1 MNVQIPL
8 RSIVLNFV
16 KIALNEAGN
25 GPIVWKKHTSYILNL
40 IVPIKFDYPGPEPW
54 SSGYG
59 RRLTFKRS
67 WVRIL
72 APYTGWTFGHF
83 FTLICCKIVPIVCLK
98 RPKINGKEAGV
109 APFKNILKV
118 FPRMQWSLPT
128 LAASCPSPSG
138 QTFEL
143 QSDCSFSRLNV
154 AGRRRRRFASKIP
167 SFPCSTFAPKVKNDY
182 FTPTQLSRY

>member
-54 SSGYG
+54 YSGYG

-83 FTLICCKIVPIVCLK
+83 FTLICCKICIVCLK
-98 RPKINGKEAGV
+98 RPKISEKEAGV
-109 APFKNILKV
+109 TNEDVFLYLKPQEEV
-118 FPRMQWSLPT
+118 T
-128 LAASCPSPSG
+128 LAHGNNFVIGKGHETS
-138 QTFEL
+138 
-143 QSDCSFSRLNV
+143 V
-154 AGRRRRRFASKIP
+154 
-167 SFPCSTFAPKVKNDY
+167 SFPQEKN
-182 FTPTQLSRY
+182 QIR